1 VSDLIAAALP
11 WTLGLLLVATLI
23 AFAAGTLIGAGA
35 AWRASPRAL
44 RLLMVPLM
52 TLSAVPYYLLGLVL
66 VYVLGFR
73 LGLFPISGGYRAEAA
88 PELTAGFALDVL
100 HHSALPAISILVSTA
115 GFWAISMRGSMVMT
129 MGEDYMTFARAS
141 GLRSR
146 TIFLRYAVRNAL
158 LPQLTTLALSLGYVV
173 SGSVLVEVVF
183 GYPGI
188 GTLLF
193 RAISVS
199 DYTLIPGI
207 TFMIIMAVGLATLLL
222 DLAYPLLDPRI
233 KREGG

>member
-1 VSDLIAAALP
+1 
-11 WTLGLLLVATLI
+11 
-23 AFAAGTLIGAGA
+23 
-35 AWRASPRAL
+35 
-44 RLLMVPLM
+44 
-52 TLSAVPYYLLGLVL
+52 VPYYLLGLVL

-199 DYTLIPGI
+199 DYTLIHGI